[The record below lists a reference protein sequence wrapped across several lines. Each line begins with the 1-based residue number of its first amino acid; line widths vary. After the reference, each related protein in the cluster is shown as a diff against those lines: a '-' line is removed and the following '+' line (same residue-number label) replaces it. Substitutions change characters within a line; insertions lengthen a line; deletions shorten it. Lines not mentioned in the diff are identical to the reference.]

1 MTNIKSADGQPARV
15 CAGIDLLTPA
25 RFGLLAQPIYVAHIP
40 CGSIRRGEHLTSN
53 IPFLILPSYFFL
65 CVILPSTFY
74 RFYLLTFPV
83 TSFVTFQPIRK
94 GNALTTILPR
104 RYTYYYDYEISCCH
118 FCNRTCHRLRCARS
132 ITQPGRVAFTG

>member
-1 MTNIKSADGQPARV
+1 MTNIKSADGQPARM

-65 CVILPSTFY
+65 CVILPSNFS
-74 RFYLLTFPV
+74 RHV
-83 TSFVTFQPIRK
+83 IR
-94 GNALTTILPR
+94 
-104 RYTYYYDYEISCCH
+104 H
-118 FCNRTCHRLRCARS
+118 FSAYS
-132 ITQPGRVAFTG
+132 